1 MNARAMPNA
10 APIVTLYTKPGC
22 HLCEAAEQVIATVRG
37 QRAFDLVVRNILDDP
52 ADAER
57 YRHAIPVVLVNG
69 LEVARHRLSPAE
81 FVAALGAA
89 TQIEPDPIPPTAAG
103 PEA

>member
-1 MNARAMPNA
+1 MPNA

-22 HLCEAAEQVIATVRG
+22 HLCVAAEQVIAAAQGR
-37 QRAFDLVVRNILDDP
+37 QPFDLVVRNILDDP

-57 YRHAIPVVLVNG
+57 SRHAIPVVLVNG
-69 LEVARHRLSPAE
+69 LEVARHRLGPAE

-89 TQIEPDPIPPTAAG
+89 GI
-103 PEA
+103 

>member
-1 MNARAMPNA
+1 MPNA

-22 HLCEAAEQVIATVRG
+22 HLCEAAKQVIAAVRR
-37 QRAFDLVVRNILDDP
+37 QQPFDLVVRNILDDP
-52 ADAER
+52 AAFDR

-69 LEVARHRLSPAE
+69 LEVARHRLAHGE
-81 FVAALGAA
+81 LIAALGAA
-89 TQIEPDPIPPTAAG
+89 SNLKLARPTRAAT